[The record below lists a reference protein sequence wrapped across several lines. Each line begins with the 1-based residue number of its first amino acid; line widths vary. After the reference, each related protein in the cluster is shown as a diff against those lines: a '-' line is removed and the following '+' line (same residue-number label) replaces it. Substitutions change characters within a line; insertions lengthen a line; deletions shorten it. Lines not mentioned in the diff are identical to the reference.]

1 MSMKKAIIKGIVEE
15 VFQKAK
21 TECSKHSKNAL
32 SNHIAESTSISAKT
46 IERLFNKYIE
56 KKGVVGEQNEH
67 TINDLCKYLNFD
79 SYADYV
85 KQNPKNKISVDLND
99 GRTKKNWKVLAAV
112 SLVLIVG
119 LFLGLSEKSK
129 EPKCMVWRIDHYD
142 KTDCSTSYMENI
154 IPLDEVRL
162 QTFKKVKVNIS
173 CNFFDETTGNPIK
186 WYYKSGNNIEF
197 YTGPGLHPVNGKTL
211 KAITEHI
218 VDKYVPIHT
227 YDESSF
233 AE

>member
-1 MSMKKAIIKGIVEE
+1 MKEAIIKGIVEE

-32 SNHIAESTSISAKT
+32 SNHVAESTSISAKT
-46 IERLFNKYIE
+46 IERLYNKYLE

-85 KQNPKNKISVDLND
+85 KQNPMGKVSKDVNTI
-99 GRTKKNWKVLAAV
+99 GRKKNWKVLAAV
-112 SLVLIVG
+112 SLIIVVALI
-119 LFLGLSEKSK
+119 LGVSEKSK
-129 EPKCMVWRIDHYD
+129 ETICMVW
-142 KTDCSTSYMENI
+142 KTDHFEKIDCSVSYKENI
-154 IPLDEVRL
+154 VPVDEVRL
-162 QTFKKVKVNIS
+162 QNFKKVDVDLTWD
-173 CNFFDETTGNPIK
+173 FFEESTHKPLI
-186 WYYKSGNNIEF
+186 WYYKSGKKIEYF
-197 YTGPGLHPVNGKTL
+197 TAPGLHPVNGKTL

-218 VDKYVPIHT
+218 VKEYVPVHT
-227 YDESSF
+227 YDASSF

>member
-1 MSMKKAIIKGIVEE
+1 
-15 VFQKAK
+15 
-21 TECSKHSKNAL
+21 
-32 SNHIAESTSISAKT
+32 
-46 IERLFNKYIE
+46 
-56 KKGVVGEQNEH
+56 
-67 TINDLCKYLNFD
+67 
-79 SYADYV
+79 
-85 KQNPKNKISVDLND
+85 
-99 GRTKKNWKVLAAV
+99 
-112 SLVLIVG
+112 
-119 LFLGLSEKSK
+119 
-129 EPKCMVWRIDHYD
+129 
-142 KTDCSTSYMENI
+142 MENI
-154 IPLDEVRL
+154 LPLDEVRL

-186 WYYKSGNNIEF
+186 WYYKSGTNIEF